1 MNRAFDFHRSS
12 LVKSHI
18 PSLALGIGS
27 EVERLRIRERED
39 VVLVHIAV
47 READAVAYLDLELPN
62 AEGLFLL

>member
-1 MNRAFDFHRSS
+1 
-12 LVKSHI
+12 
-18 PSLALGIGS
+18 LALGIGS